1 MNNGTVALRDR
12 NYIKQLLS
20 WIPMYSLEEKHLSCE
35 FLRLLT
41 ACVFLLAGW
50 RRGPVHLDLLSEEE
64 KVGKSKAEE
73 KGQTCGTL
81 TEYRKL
87 LSL

>member
-1 MNNGTVALRDR
+1 MNNETMALRD

-20 WIPMYSLEEKHLSCE
+20 WIPMYPLEEKHLSWE

-50 RRGPVHLDLLSEEE
+50 RCGPVHLDLLTEEE
-64 KVGKSKAEE
+64 KVGESKAGE

-81 TEYRKL
+81 TEHRKL